1 MKLVKLRFFAT
12 ICAWLLIG
20 WLAEGQVR
28 GDLAVDEFFEK
39 EIRPLLAEHCWQ
51 CHGETKQW
59 NSLRLD
65 SAAALTKG
73 GDSGAVVVP
82 GKPEESLLFQA
93 VARGGNIEMPPDN
106 PLSDKQIAVLRQW
119 IQMGAPWPLESDTPQ
134 SSQSWKSHWA
144 FQPLQQTLP
153 PIAFSK
159 SMPPA
164 SAVDSFVVHKLT
176 QKNLQPAPPADR
188 RTLIRRANYA
198 LTGLPPSYEE
208 IERFVAD
215 PRDDALEQLI
225 DRLLASPA
233 FGQHLARTWLDVAR
247 YSDAK
252 GYVYA
257 REERFYVHSALYR
270 DWVVDAFNSDMPYDR
285 FIQLQIAADQVAPDH
300 PPSLAAM
307 GLLTLGR
314 RFLGVTH
321 DIIDDRIDVISRGV
335 MGLTVGCA
343 RCHDHKYD
351 PIPTSDY
358 YSLYGV
364 FQCSTDRQVEL
375 ASPIADGNASPEYQ
389 AELDKRLKALADKT
403 ESSRQEAAD
412 RVRSRLADYLFAQ
425 SELQK
430 YPEEGFDIIIAVD
443 DLVPAFVR
451 RWEAFLSRRDEKI
464 DPIFGAWFRYA
475 SLPSDQ
481 FTQQAEQVSAQ
492 PSNPTE
498 AKPPMHPWIADLFQ
512 TTPVDLR
519 QVADRYGQ
527 LFARVSNKWKQLQ
540 ATSPAEWFAEDQ
552 AWAEKARPLL
562 DVLYGA
568 TAPCEVPDEEVIAT
582 ETFFD
587 SGTCNEL
594 WKLQGEVD
602 RWRLQAPQSPTV
614 AVALFDRAS
623 LSDARILRRGNPAN
637 KGPRV
642 PRHFLSLFS
651 DSPPTPFQIG
661 SGRFELA
668 QRVTHPSNPLT
679 PRVWVNRL
687 WQHCFGEGLV
697 RTPSDFGLRAQPPS
711 QPELLDLLATQLI
724 QQGCSTKAIMRTIML
739 SDSFQRA
746 SAPSKETSVQP
757 PLDDKEL
764 KNFTLASAVDPEN
777 RLLWRFAPRRLRFEE
792 LRDSWLHVSRSL
804 DDRPGGKAT
813 EMFTSD
819 DQHHR
824 RTLYGLVDRQFLP
837 GTLRIFDFAN
847 PDLHIGRRSETLV
860 PQQALYCMNHPFLVH
875 RARSL
880 VSSLVAVQSPQSSP
894 EQTEPTIE
902 RLYQQA
908 VQRYPSPAERSAAA
922 QFLAQ
927 PDEESESRP
936 SEQSR
941 AWSYGYAA
949 LDSTTGT
956 LSGFTPL
963 PYFTGSAWQGGAA
976 FPDGGLGW
984 VQLTP
989 NGGHPGNDL
998 QHASVRR
1005 WTAPMAMRVTI
1016 HSLAKHEPD
1025 VADGAR
1031 FQVVSSRH
1039 GVLASAILK
1048 ADQAQLNVASLQVQ
1062 PGDTIDFVVDIIQQL
1077 NSDQYLWSPV
1087 IRQVDFQS
1095 VGESAAN
1102 QVDTTTTVWDAAVDF
1117 AGPSQP
1123 RLTRWE
1129 QLAQVLLMTNEFAFV
1144 D

>member
-1 MKLVKLRFFAT
+1 MKLELLRYFAAVAVWGLWNCPT
-12 ICAWLLIG
+12 
-20 WLAEGQVR
+20 EGQVR
-28 GDLAVDEFFEK
+28 REMTSDEFFET

-65 SAAALTKG
+65 SAAALAKG
-73 GDSGAVVVP
+73 GDSGSAVVP
-82 GKPEESLLFQA
+82 GKPEESLLYQA
-93 VARGGNIEMPPDN
+93 VSRGGDIEMPPDS
-106 PLSDKQIAVLRQW
+106 PLSEKQIAALRQW
-119 IQMGAPWPLESDTPQ
+119 IEMGAPWPLESESPK
-134 SSQSWKSHWA
+134 SSESWKSHWA
-144 FQPLQQTLP
+144 FQPLQQPRT
-153 PIAFSK
+153 PIPNIE
-159 SMPPA
+159 SMPPG
-164 SAVDSFVVHKLT
+164 SAVDSFVVHQLT
-176 QKNLQPAPPADR
+176 QHNLRPAPTADR
-188 RTLIRRANYA
+188 RTLIRRVSFA
-198 LTGLPPSYEE
+198 LTGLPPSYQE
-208 IERFVAD
+208 IERFVTD
-215 PRDDALEQLI
+215 TRDDAYEHLI
-225 DRLLASPA
+225 DRLLASPS

-270 DWVVDAFNSDMPYDR
+270 DWVVDAFNNDMPYDQ
-285 FIQLQIAADQVAPDH
+285 FIQLQIAADQIAPNH
-300 PPSLAAM
+300 PQSLAAM

-364 FQCSTDRQVEL
+364 FQCSTDRQVDL
-375 ASPIADGNASPEYQ
+375 AAYSSNIQHDSDFQ

-403 ESSRQEAAD
+403 AASRQEVAE

-430 YPEEGFDIIIAVD
+430 YPEEGFDVIIAVD
-443 DLVPAFVR
+443 DLIPAFVR
-451 RWEAFLSRRDEKI
+451 RWEAFLSRRDTTS
-464 DPIFGAWFRYA
+464 DPIFGAWCQFA
-475 SLPSDQ
+475 ALPVDQ
-481 FTQQAEQVSAQ
+481 FTQHAEKLIKQLAQ
-492 PSNPTE
+492 PT
-498 AKPPMHPWIADLFQ
+498 ATTLQLHPWIGELFQ
-512 TTPVDLR
+512 TMPADLR
-519 QVADRYGQ
+519 QVADRYGN
-527 LFARVSNKWKQLQ
+527 LFNRVNNKWKRLYE
-540 ATSPAEWFAEDQ
+540 TPSAEWFEEDR

-562 DVLYGA
+562 EILYGT

-582 ETFFD
+582 EMYFD
-587 SGTCNEL
+587 SGTCVEL
-594 WKLQGEVD
+594 WKLQAEVD
-602 RWRLQAPQSPTV
+602 RWRLQSARSPTV
-614 AVALFDRAS
+614 AVALFDRAN

-651 DSPPTPFQIG
+651 DAPPEPFKIG
-661 SGRFELA
+661 SGRLELA
-668 QRVTHPSNPLT
+668 QRLVDSTNPLT

-711 QPELLDLLATQLI
+711 HPELLDLLALRLI
-724 QQGCSTKAIMRTIML
+724 EQGWSTKAIVRMIVL
-739 SDSFQRA
+739 SDTFQQASEPPQESNDKPLADGIDLEKFARA
-746 SAPSKETSVQP
+746 SE
-757 PLDDKEL
+757 
-764 KNFTLASAVDPEN
+764 VDPEN
-777 RLLWRFAPRRLRFEE
+777 RLLWRVAPRRLKFEE
-792 LRDSWLHVSRSL
+792 LRDSWLLVSSSL
-804 DDRPGGKAT
+804 DNRPGGKAT
-813 EMFTSD
+813 EMFATEDS
-819 DQHHR
+819 HLR
-824 RTLYGLVDRQFLP
+824 RTIYGLVDRQFLP

-847 PDLHIGRRSETLV
+847 PDLHIGRRSETVV

-875 RARSL
+875 RAKSL
-880 VSSLVAVQSPQSSP
+880 ISVLVVDQSSP
-894 EQTEPTIE
+894 SNQQETELNIE
-902 RLYQQA
+902 RLYQQT
-908 VQRYPSPAERSAAA
+908 VQRNPSLAERSAAA
-922 QFLAQ
+922 EFLAQ
-927 PDEESESRP
+927 PDNDSKSRP

-941 AWSYGYAA
+941 AWSYGFAS
-949 LDSTTGT
+949 LDPTNGT
-956 LSGFTPL
+956 LGEFTPL

-976 FPDGGLGW
+976 YPDGGLGW

-989 NGGHPGNDL
+989 DGGHPGNDL

-1005 WTAPMAMRVTI
+1005 WTAPSAMRVGVESI
-1016 HSLAKHEPD
+1016 AKHEPD

-1048 ADQAQLNVASLQVQ
+1048 ADQAQLNVTSLEVQ

-1087 IRQVDFQS
+1087 IRQVDAQS
-1095 VGESAAN
+1095 VGESPVN
-1102 QVDTTTTVWDAAVDF
+1102 QVDKKSTVWDAASDF